1 MILVEKEFDVEEII
15 DLPDYTIKRN
25 IDGFTIILAPQY
37 PNWIVLD
44 EEELTLYNGLEKGKT
59 IIQVMDDYAI
69 EKKCDDEEVI
79 ETMTSLLSKID
90 DTEFYRET
98 ESLAEEPIEDIH
110 KLIHINLTNNCNL
123 RCAHCYMAAGKSEDV
138 HLDADRVVEIVEK
151 INEINGTSDIVISG
165 GEPFV
170 FPNLLDLLKKLS
182 KNKIIL
188 FTNGTFIN
196 ENNYKAISEYCDE
209 VQISF
214 EGISETCYEQIRGKG
229 NYQKVRRTIELL
241 KGEGVRIILAVTL
254 LPMMLDD
261 VRENLPK
268 LVEELD
274 YKNLEVRINN
284 EIEMTGNATTM
295 DFTGYDKHVSDKV
308 ILELLQTI
316 TDSGA
321 VAEFPAQKNVR
332 FTNCGIGANI
342 VINYDGRIYPCHKF
356 NTPFYF
362 ETDTDIDKLYKEFN
376 DINRRTSSEFIKKCS
391 SCELKYVCAGGC
403 RIDNFNINGDMVV
416 PVCNEEFKENQYRKL
431 VYEYLRG

>member
-1 MILVEKEFDVEEII
+1 
-15 DLPDYTIKRN
+15 
-25 IDGFTIILAPQY
+25 
-37 PNWIVLD
+37 
-44 EEELTLYNGLEKGKT
+44 
-59 IIQVMDDYAI
+59 
-69 EKKCDDEEVI
+69 
-79 ETMTSLLSKID
+79 MTSLLSKID

-98 ESLAEEPIEDIH
+98 ESLAEVPIEDIH

-138 HLDADRVVEIVEK
+138 HLDADRVVEIIEK
-151 INEINGTSDIVISG
+151 INEINGTYDIVISG

-182 KNKIIL
+182 KNKITL